1 MSLSDTGH
9 ILFPSI
15 TVCKDE
21 MYTSRE
27 EGALFTRLD
36 SGHLRV
42 EQAGEWFKA
51 RTFSRGELV
60 KYLSINTVEGS
71 NNYPCNTISGRRKGE
86 ACSFPFIFPDC
97 KQRKKTTFMCRD
109 PAVVPLVYHSCA
121 TVGEPRLSLSLDFKQ
136 AQDVPR
142 CVSRNSI
149 Q

>member
-1 MSLSDTGH
+1 M
-9 ILFPSI
+9 
-15 TVCKDE
+15 
-21 MYTSRE
+21 
-27 EGALFTRLD
+27 
-36 SGHLRV
+36 

-121 TVGEPRLSLSLDFKQ
+121 TVGELRLSLTLDFKQ